1 MQIIMTHRRGL
12 RFSPPV
18 LIIRIMKL
26 TAAFLLAISLNV
38 SASGFSQNVTL
49 TVRNGSLEKVFKE
62 VRKQTGYVFFYKT
75 NLLRSTPKISIN
87 VHNAGIKE
95 IMDLCLTGLPLTY
108 SILDRT
114 VVITAKKEKAYQ
126 FESPAVDIL
135 LDIAITGTVNSTT
148 GEPMAGASIRLK
160 GTDIGTTTDAKGSFS
175 LSIPDKGGVLV
186 ISYVGYQ
193 SREVAVN
200 RNSQLKIS
208 LKLLDNTADEI
219 VVIGYGSSS
228 KTNLT
233 SAISSVTAKDIS
245 NLPVIGLD
253 QALQGR
259 MAGVQVTQNSGEP
272 GGNISVRIRGVGS
285 ISSGT
290 EPLYIVDGIP
300 MTQIAGG
307 LNSINPNDIERI
319 DVLKDAASAAI
330 YGSRASNGVV
340 LVTTK
345 HGKAG
350 KLSLNFDAYAG
361 TQQSIKK
368 IELLN
373 GPQFATLANENL
385 VNGGLA
391 PNPDWN
397 NPSSLPTY
405 DWQDEVLGSA
415 PVQNYNI
422 SASSGTEKS
431 RTYFSLGYLNQD
443 GILQS
448 SYYKRYTARLTSD
461 FDITKRIKVGG
472 TFNFGYDDKTTPI
485 TQSSDKGSLNNTVRM
500 WPINPI
506 FSNINGDINNALYGY
521 KGYAL
526 IKAAAPALY
535 YPGLN
540 NVAYIDNVHYKYPK
554 KSTNALL
561 AVFGEYEIING
572 LKFRTSFNYLRNN
585 SFFQFSRDGVPPAV
599 DGRGPL
605 IAVSAYSETW
615 RQIDQFNWINTLTY
629 SKHINDH
636 NFTIVAGMDALKNI
650 YRQVLVDGS
659 GNPPGQYNLSSIGNL
674 NVNGYSETYSLLSY
688 IGRITYDYKN
698 KYLLTANF
706 RRDGSTKFAPSKQY
720 GNFPSASVGWRL
732 SEEPFMK
739 NITAINELKLRA
751 SYGIVGNQNIPN
763 FKYASTY
770 SNNSGLYNYVLGNTV
785 VPASYRNNIGDPNIH
800 WEKSAQTNLG
810 LDAVLFNHLITLSV
824 DYYIKK
830 QTDILGQAPVPSYL
844 DVPGNTITKN
854 QFSMENKGLELLLGV
869 NKKIGQVNFSA
880 TANFSTLENKITKLL
895 GKATDYITQPL
906 GSLQGDDGGSQTRS
920 AVGERIGNFWGYVAD
935 GIIQDAAEATNSG
948 MSGVKPGDRRFKDL
962 NGDKKI
968 DANDK
973 TIIGNGLPKYIFG
986 LNLSATYRDFDFSL
1000 FFQGQA
1006 GVQVAN
1012 MFNAYSMHISGDN
1025 GFINGPAKWLNRWT
1039 GKGTSN
1045 DMPRNSYDAPSS
1057 NRYFS
1062 SAYIENGSFVRIR
1075 NMQLGY
1081 TLPVKLISKM
1091 RISSLRLYIS
1101 AQNLYTFTKYSGWDP
1116 EVGTRYQSGPGDA
1129 KQPSDEVNPLTTGA
1143 DYGRYPLPRTILVGL
1158 NVRF

>member
-1 MQIIMTHRRGL
+1 MKITVLQVFLSFLFGSLTYATELKRHEI
-12 RFSPPV
+12 FSVEVSGRVIDETGQSVPGV
-18 LIIRIMKL
+18 TVIEKGTSIGTSTDANGDYKLIVSSGSATLVFSFIGYTSKEVSVNNQSVI
-26 TAAFLLAISLNV
+26 NV
-38 SASGFSQNVTL
+38 SLAPDVVTL
-49 TVRNGSLEKVFKE
+49 K
-62 VRKQTGYVFFYKT
+62 
-75 NLLRSTPKISIN
+75 
-87 VHNAGIKE
+87 
-95 IMDLCLTGLPLTY
+95 
-108 SILDRT
+108 
-114 VVITAKKEKAYQ
+114 
-126 FESPAVDIL
+126 
-135 LDIAITGTVNSTT
+135 
-148 GEPMAGASIRLK
+148 
-160 GTDIGTTTDAKGSFS
+160 
-175 LSIPDKGGVLV
+175 
-186 ISYVGYQ
+186 
-193 SREVAVN
+193 
-200 RNSQLKIS
+200 
-208 LKLLDNTADEI
+208 EI
-219 VVIGYGSSS
+219 VVTGYGTQEKIAVTGAVSS
-228 KTNLT
+228 
-233 SAISSVTAKDIS
+233 ITAKDIS
-245 NLPVIGLD
+245 NLPLTGLD

-259 MAGVQVTQNSGEP
+259 IAGVQVTQNSGEP
-272 GGNISVRIRGVGS
+272 GGSISVRIRGVGS
-285 ISSGT
+285 ISAGT

-307 LNSINPNDIERI
+307 LNSINPIDIERI
-319 DVLKDAASAAI
+319 DVLKDAASTAI

-350 KLSLNFDAYAG
+350 KLTLNLDAYAG
-361 TQQSIKK
+361 TQQSVKK
-368 IELLN
+368 IDLLN

-405 DWQDEVLGSA
+405 DWQDAVLGSA
-415 PVQNYNI
+415 PVQSYNV
-422 SASSGTEKS
+422 SASGGTEKS
-431 RTYFSLGYLNQD
+431 RSYFSLGYLNQD
-443 GILQS
+443 GILQNS
-448 SYYKRYTARLTSD
+448 HYKRYTAKLNSD
-461 FDITKRIKVGG
+461 FDIAKRIKVGG

-485 TQSSDKGSLNNTVRM
+485 TQDGGGKSSINNTVRM

-506 FSNINGDINNALYGY
+506 FSNVDGDINNALYGY

-540 NVAYIDNVHYKYPK
+540 NVVYIDNVHYKYPK
-554 KSTNALL
+554 KSTNILL
-561 AVFGEYEIING
+561 AAFGEYEIING
-572 LKFRTSFNYLRNN
+572 LKFRTSGNYLRNN

-605 IAVSAYSETW
+605 IAISAYSETW
-615 RQIDQFNWINTLTY
+615 RQIEQYDWINTLTY

-732 SEEPFMK
+732 SEEPFIK
-739 NITAINELKLRA
+739 DIKEINELKLRG

-770 SNNSGLYNYVLGNTV
+770 SNNSGLYNYVLGNPNAV

-800 WEKSAQTNLG
+800 WEKSAQTNFG
-810 LDAVLFNHLITLSV
+810 LDAVLFNNLITLSA

-830 QTDILGQAPVPSYL
+830 QTDMLGQAPVPSYL

-854 QFSMENKGLELLLGV
+854 VFSMENKGLELLLGV

-895 GKATDYITQPL
+895 GETTDYITQPL

-920 AVGERIGNFWGYVAD
+920 AVGERIGNFWGYVAN
-935 GIIQDAAEATNSG
+935 GIIQDADEAANSG
-948 MSGVKPGDRRFKDL
+948 MSGVKPGDRKYKDL
-962 NGDKKI
+962 NGDRKI

-973 TIIGNGLPKYIFG
+973 TIIGNGLPKNIFG
-986 LNLSATYRDFDFSL
+986 LNLSATYKDLDFSV

-1006 GVQVAN
+1006 DVQVAN
-1012 MFNAYSMHISGDN
+1012 MQDAYAMHISGDG
-1025 GFINGPAKWLNRWT
+1025 GFINGSSKWLNRWT
-1039 GKGTSN
+1039 AKGTSN

-1081 TLPVKLISKM
+1081 TLPVKLISKIS
-1091 RISSLRLYIS
+1091 ISSLRVYIS
-1101 AQNLYTFTKYSGWDP
+1101 AQNLHTFTKYTGYDP
-1116 EVGTRYQSGPGDA
+1116 EVGTRFQSSAGDA
-1129 KQPSDEVNPLTTGA
+1129 RQSSDEVNPLTTGV

>member
-1 MQIIMTHRRGL
+1 MRNLFFMPLIYLSRVLFLFTLFTIVSVNLFAQKTVTGTITGEDNK
-12 RFSPPV
+12 PV
-18 LIIRIMKL
+18 SNVSIKEKG
-26 TAAFLLAISLNV
+26 TSGGAISDANGKYKIDLKNSKSILIFSAVGYASQEIAVENKTVIDV
-38 SASGFSQNVTL
+38 SV
-49 TVRNGSLEKVFKE
+49 V
-62 VRKQTGYVFFYKT
+62 
-75 NLLRSTPKISIN
+75 
-87 VHNAGIKE
+87 IKE
-95 IMDLCLTGLPLTY
+95 Q
-108 SILDRT
+108 ILDDVT
-114 VVITAKKEKAYQ
+114 
-126 FESPAVDIL
+126 
-135 LDIAITGTVNSTT
+135 
-148 GEPMAGASIRLK
+148 
-160 GTDIGTTTDAKGSFS
+160 
-175 LSIPDKGGVLV
+175 
-186 ISYVGYQ
+186 
-193 SREVAVN
+193 
-200 RNSQLKIS
+200 
-208 LKLLDNTADEI
+208 
-219 VVIGYGSSS
+219 VIGYGSQR
-228 KTNLT
+228 KKLLT
-233 SAISSVTAKDIS
+233 GAVSSVNAKDIS
-245 NLPVIGLD
+245 NLPLTGLD

-259 MAGVQVTQNSGEP
+259 IAGVQVTQNSGEP
-272 GGNISVRIRGVGS
+272 GGSISVRIRGVGS

-307 LNSINPNDIERI
+307 INSINPNDIERI
-319 DVLKDAASAAI
+319 DVLKDAAAAAI

-345 HGKAG
+345 QGKAG
-350 KLSLNFDAYAG
+350 KLSLNFDAYVG
-361 TQQSIKK
+361 TQQSVKK
-368 IELLN
+368 IDLLN
-373 GPQFATLANENL
+373 GPEFAMLANENL

-397 NPSSLPTY
+397 NPSSLPSY
-405 DWQDEVLGSA
+405 DWQDAVLGSA
-415 PVQNYNI
+415 PVQSYNI
-422 SASSGTEKS
+422 SASGGTEKS

-443 GILQS
+443 GILNN
-448 SYYKRYTARLTSD
+448 SYYKRYTGRVNSD

-472 TFNFGYDDKTTPI
+472 TFNFSYDDKTTPI
-485 TQSSDKGSLNNTVRM
+485 TQSGDKGSLNNTVRM

-506 FSNINGDINNALYGY
+506 YSSVDGDISNALFGY

-540 NVAYIDNVHYKYPK
+540 NVVYIDNVHYKYPK
-554 KSTNALL
+554 KSTNLLL

-585 SFFQFSRDGVPPAV
+585 SFFQFSRESAPPAV

-605 IAVSAYSETW
+605 IAVPQYSETW

-636 NFTIVAGMDALKNI
+636 NFTIVAGMDALKNA
-650 YRQVLVDGS
+650 YQQVLVDGS
-659 GNPPGQYNLSSIGNL
+659 GNPPGQYNLNSISSL

-688 IGRITYDYKN
+688 IGRVTYDYKN

-706 RRDGSTKFAPSKQY
+706 RRDGSTKFAPGNQY

-739 NITAINELKLRA
+739 NIKEINELKLRA

-770 SNNSGLYNYVLGNTV
+770 SNNGGLYNYVLGNTV
-785 VPASYRNNIGDPNIH
+785 VPASYRNNIGDPGIS
-800 WEKSAQTNLG
+800 WEKSAQTNFG
-810 LDAVLFNHLITLSV
+810 LDAVLFNNLITFSA

-830 QTDILGQAPVPSYL
+830 QTDMLGEAPVPGYL
-844 DVPGNTITKN
+844 DVPGNRITKN
-854 QFSMENKGLELLLGV
+854 LFSMENKGLELLLGV

-880 TANFSTLENKITKLL
+880 TANFSTLENKITKLR
-895 GKATDYITQPL
+895 GNATDNIAQPL

-920 AVGERIGNFWGYVAD
+920 AVGQRIGNFWGYVAN
-935 GIIQDAAEATNSG
+935 GIIQDAAEAASSG
-948 MSGVKPGDRRFKDL
+948 MSGVKPGDRKFKDL
-962 NGDKKI
+962 NGDGKI

-986 LNLSATYRDFDFSL
+986 LNLSATFKDFDFSV

-1006 GVQVAN
+1006 GVQIAN
-1012 MFNAYSMHISGDN
+1012 MFNAYAMHIAGDN

-1039 GKGTSN
+1039 AKGTSN

-1057 NRYFS
+1057 NRFFS

-1081 TLPVKLISKM
+1081 TLPVKLINKM
-1091 RISSLRLYIS
+1091 RINSLRVYVS
-1101 AQNLYTFTKYSGWDP
+1101 AQNLHTFTKYTGWDP

-1129 KQPSDEVNPLTTGA
+1129 KQPSDEVNALTTGV

>member
-1 MQIIMTHRRGL
+1 MSNQFMI
-12 RFSPPV
+12 RFNYAFR
-18 LIIRIMKL
+18 LFIFF
-26 TAAFLLAISLNV
+26 AFLNLL
-38 SASGFSQNVTL
+38 SGNLFSQKVTL
-49 TVRNGSLEKVFKE
+49 TGVVSDEEGKPVSGVSVIEKGTAKGAISNNKGNFKIEVANGK
-62 VRKQTGYVFFYKT
+62 
-75 NLLRSTPKISIN
+75 
-87 VHNAGIKE
+87 
-95 IMDLCLTGLPLTY
+95 
-108 SILDRT
+108 SIL
-114 VVITAKKEKAYQ
+114 V
-126 FESPAVDIL
+126 
-135 LDIAITGTVNSTT
+135 
-148 GEPMAGASIRLK
+148 
-160 GTDIGTTTDAKGSFS
+160 FS
-175 LSIPDKGGVLV
+175 A
-186 ISYVGYQ
+186 VGYITQ
-193 SREVAVN
+193 EISVDSKTVIEVIFI
-200 RNSQLKIS
+200 SQVKS
-208 LKLLDNTADEI
+208 LDEVTI
-219 VVIGYGSSS
+219 IGYGSQRR
-228 KTNLT
+228 KLLT
-233 SAISSVTAKDIS
+233 GAISSVTAKDIS
-245 NLPVIGLD
+245 SLPLTGLD

-259 MAGVQVTQNSGEP
+259 IAGVQVTQNSGEP
-272 GGNISVRIRGVGS
+272 GGSISVRIRGVGS
-285 ISSGT
+285 ISSGS

-307 LNSINPNDIERI
+307 INSINPNDIERI

-340 LVTTK
+340 LITTK
-345 HGKAG
+345 QGKAG
-350 KLSLNFDAYAG
+350 KIALNFDAYAG

-368 IELLN
+368 IDLLN
-373 GPQFATLANENL
+373 GPQFAILANENL

-391 PNPDWN
+391 PNPEWN
-397 NPSSLPTY
+397 NPSSLPSY
-405 DWQDEVLGSA
+405 NWQDEVLGSA
-415 PVQNYNI
+415 PLQNYNI

-443 GILQS
+443 GILQNS
-448 SYYKRYTARLTSD
+448 HYKRYTARLNSD
-461 FDITKRIKVGG
+461 YDITKRIKVGG
-472 TFNFGYDDKTTPI
+472 TFNFSFDDKRTPI
-485 TQSSDKGSLNNTVRM
+485 TGSSDKGSLNNMVRM
-500 WPINPI
+500 WPVNPI
-506 FSNINGDINNALYGY
+506 FSSIDGDINNALYGY

-526 IKAAAPALY
+526 VKAAAPALY

-540 NVAYIDNVHYKYPK
+540 NVAYIDRVHYQYPQ
-554 KSTNALL
+554 KSTNVLL
-561 AVFGEYEIING
+561 AVFGEYEIIDG

-585 SFFQFSRDGVPPAV
+585 SLFQFSRDGVPPAI

-615 RQIDQFNWINTLTY
+615 RQIDQYNWINTLTY

-636 NFTIVAGMDALKNI
+636 NFTIVAGTDALKNT
-650 YRQVLVDGS
+650 YRQVGVDGS
-659 GNPPGQYNLSSIGNL
+659 GNAPGQYNLNSISNL
-674 NVNGYSETYSLLSY
+674 NVNGYNESYSLLSY

-706 RRDGSTKFAPSKQY
+706 RRDGSTKFAPANQY
-720 GNFPSASVGWRL
+720 GNFPSASIGWRL
-732 SEEPFMK
+732 SEEPFIK
-739 NITAINELKLRA
+739 NIKAINELKLRG

-770 SNNSGLYNYVLGNTV
+770 SNNAGLYNYVLGNTV
-785 VPASYRNNIGDPNIH
+785 VPAAYRNNIGDPGIT
-800 WEKSAQTNLG
+800 WEKSAQTNFG
-810 LDAVLFNHLITLSV
+810 LDAVLFNNLITLSA

-830 QTDILGQAPVPSYL
+830 QSDMLGDGPVPSYL
-844 DVPGNTITKN
+844 DAPGDKITKN
-854 QFSMENKGLELLLGV
+854 LFSMENKGLELLLGV
-869 NKKIGQVNFSA
+869 IKKIGQVNFSA
-880 TANFSTLENKITKLL
+880 TANFSTLDNKITKLL
-895 GKATDYITQPL
+895 GSATDYISLPL

-935 GIIQDAAEATNSG
+935 GIIQDAAEAASSG

-986 LNLSATYRDFDFSL
+986 LNLSATYKDFDFSV

-1012 MFNAYSMHISGDN
+1012 MFNAYAMHIAGDN

-1062 SAYIENGSFVRIR
+1062 SAYIENASFVRIR

-1091 RISSLRLYIS
+1091 RINSLRFYIS
-1101 AQNLYTFTKYSGWDP
+1101 AQNLHTFTKYTGYDP
-1116 EVGTRYQSGPGDA
+1116 EVGSRFQSNAGDA
-1129 KQPSDEVNPLTTGA
+1129 KQASDEVNPLSTGV

-1158 NVRF
+1158 NLRF